1 MRSLCLICGLAGALI
16 LLAAGAT
23 AAAAP
28 PAPPGELFL
37 LQAEGGSL
45 ARAPDGGL
53 RLVLREPDAKVIA
66 FADRPAR
73 VGGARP
79 LGRFVARW
87 SRTFGDDPLRGLNP
101 RR

>member
-73 VGGARP
+73 VGARGRWGASSPGGAGPSATTRY
-79 LGRFVARW
+79 AA
-87 SRTFGDDPLRGLNP
+87 
-101 RR
+101 